1 MKAKIMNVVTKL
13 MSSVAAM
20 VLVTAVANAN
30 STCLFWSYQPDPPE
44 DLPEQGHWLTTHTAP
59 VR

>member
-30 STCLFWSYQPDPPE
+30 STCLFWSYQPDVPE
-44 DLPEQGHWLTTHTAP
+44 ELSE
-59 VR
+59 

>member
-30 STCLFWSYQPDPPE
+30 FQESALSDH
-44 DLPEQGHWLTTHTAP
+44 GAVHTYGSK
-59 VR
+59 V